1 MFRKVVNFGEFQNTW
16 IVYLLKLFVMNVIQ
30 EIWRNYL
37 DYIVEFN
44 WVQRAIISIV
54 LACIILAAGAA
65 TFFLILGL
73 A

>member
-1 MFRKVVNFGEFQNTW
+1 
-16 IVYLLKLFVMNVIQ
+16 MNMLQ

-44 WVQRAIISIV
+44 WLQRAIISIV
-54 LACIILAAGAA
+54 LAFIILAAGAA
-65 TFFLILGL
+65 TVFLILGL